1 MEARW
6 NGENSNI
13 IMTGETFFF
22 CIWCYNY
29 AYNCCVF
36 RVWGGGGGG
45 GGVQGF

>member
-22 CIWCYNY
+22 
-29 AYNCCVF
+29 AYGAIIMRTTAACLGC
-36 RVWGGGGGG
+36 GG
-45 GGVQGF
+45 GGVSRDFD